1 MGAMKKSGRVV
12 KWDATRGFGFI
23 RSPQTD
29 QEIFFH
35 IKDLNLGRAP
45 VEGDEVSFEEIHVGG
60 KGPRAVS
67 IHAALATFSKA
78 NFSDLTYANPPFV
91 KKPDGGW
98 SARGNTMRPSR
109 PPVSRLRAR
118 RNRRAVGVGFGFLI
132 LICSWIAALWLGVV
146 ARRLPG
152 WAPLAAIALNSGV
165 FCTYWLDKNAAQK
178 RQWRTKEDTLHIMA
192 LLGGWPGA
200 GLAQQILRHKS
211 RKDSFRQSFQLT
223 VIAHWAAL
231 LAWLFWLQPRLMPGG
246 FGP

>member
-1 MGAMKKSGRVV
+1 MKKFGRVV

-23 RSPQTD
+23 RSAQTD

-67 IHAALATFSKA
+67 IHAALAPFSKA
-78 NFSDLTYANPPFV
+78 SFSDLPYANPPFA
-91 KKPDGGW
+91 KEPGGGW
-98 SARGNTMRPSR
+98 SARGNTMHARK
-109 PPVSRLRAR
+109 PPVFRRRTTRDHRA
-118 RNRRAVGVGFGFLI
+118 AGVGLGFSI
-132 LICSWIAALWLGVV
+132 LICSWIAALWFGVV
-146 ARRLPG
+146 ERRLPG
-152 WAPLAAIALNSGV
+152 WTPLVAIALNSGV
-165 FCTYWLDKNAAQK
+165 FCAYWLDKYAAQK
-178 RQWRTKEDTLHIMA
+178 NQWRTKERTLHIMA

-211 RKDSFRQSFQLT
+211 RKESFRQSFQLT

-231 LAWLFWLQPRLMPGG
+231 LAWLFWLQSRLMPGG